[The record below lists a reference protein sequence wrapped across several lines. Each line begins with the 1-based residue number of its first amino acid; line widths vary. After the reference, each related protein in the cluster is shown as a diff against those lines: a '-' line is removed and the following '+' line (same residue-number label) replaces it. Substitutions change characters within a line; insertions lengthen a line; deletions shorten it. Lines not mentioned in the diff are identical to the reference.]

1 MGILNTL
8 FGKVKNK
15 PMEENRV
22 PWIPLV
28 ALDQLEEIMKKSSVK
43 TQVVFKHSVT
53 CGISRMLLNTF
64 IRSYDLAHEEIDLYY
79 LDLHRHRDVSNEA
92 GYKFQIIHQSPQLL
106 VIKNGEVVAH
116 GSHGD
121 INRIDISAYI

>member
-1 MGILNTL
+1 MGILNIF
-8 FGKVKNK
+8 FGKAKNK
-15 PMEENRV
+15 PMEENKV
-22 PWIPLV
+22 PWIPLI
-28 ALDQLEEIMKKSSVK
+28 ALDQLEEIKKKSEIK

-64 IRSYDLAHEEIDLYY
+64 VRGYDLAREEIDLYY
-79 LDLHRHRDVSNEA
+79 LDLHRHREVSKEA
-92 GYKFQIIHQSPQLL
+92 GYKFQVIHQSPQLL

-121 INRIDISAYI
+121 INAIDLSAYI

>member
-1 MGILNTL
+1 MGILNIL
-8 FGKVKNK
+8 FGKLKNE
-15 PMEENRV
+15 PMEENKV

-28 ALDQLEEIMKKSSVK
+28 TLDQLEEIKKKSSVK

-64 IRSYDLAHEEIDLYY
+64 IRSYDLAREEIDLYY
-79 LDLHRHRDVSNEA
+79 LDLHSHRDVSNEA
-92 GYKFQIIHQSPQLL
+92 GYKFQVIHQSPQLL
-106 VIKNGEVVAH
+106 VIKNGEVVVH

-121 INRIDISAYI
+121 INRIDLSAYI

>member
-1 MGILNTL
+1 MGVLDSL
-8 FGKVKNK
+8 FGKAKNK
-15 PMEENRV
+15 PKKEKKV

-28 ALDQLEEIMKKSSVK
+28 TLDQLEEIKKEPGIK

-53 CGISRMLLNTF
+53 CGISRMVLNTF
-64 IRSYDLAHEEIDLYY
+64 VKSYGFTAEEIDLYY
-79 LDLHRHRDVSNEA
+79 LDLHSHREVSNETSYA
-92 GYKFQIIHQSPQLL
+92 FKVIHQSPQLL

-121 INRIDISAYI
+121 INAIDLNEYV